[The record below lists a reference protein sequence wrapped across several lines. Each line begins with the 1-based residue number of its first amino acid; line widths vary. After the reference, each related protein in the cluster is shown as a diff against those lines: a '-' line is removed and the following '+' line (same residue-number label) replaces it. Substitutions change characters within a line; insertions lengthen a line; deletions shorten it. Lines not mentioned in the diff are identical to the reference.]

1 MIPWLLVLEYM
12 SQTGRSLK
20 SLVAERMA
28 KFPCSGE
35 INRRVTDA
43 SAVLAE
49 LQAKYD
55 PDKQGLY
62 IDGIAVD
69 FPKWRFNVRVSNTEP
84 VIRLNLETRGD
95 RQLLAEKTAEVL
107 ALIGGDEA

>member
-1 MIPWLLVLEYM
+1 M
-12 SQTGRSLK
+12 
-20 SLVAERMA
+20 
-28 KFPCSGE
+28 
-35 INRRVTDA
+35 
-43 SAVLAE
+43 
-49 LQAKYD
+49 
-55 PDKQGLY
+55 
-62 IDGIAVD
+62 D